1 MPEMYTGVDRRGSI
15 MEPSAPGMKTLDP
28 GTNVEK
34 RRPAHRPLVRWLI
47 WVEYILALLVNDS
60 LMSLLAFRLAF
71 LIRFEFAIPIFHLE
85 VIPFQPYYSSV
96 SVVLLPV
103 WLLIFATFGLYRRQ
117 NLLGGTDEYAL
128 VARSTTIGMLILV
141 VFGFLKPEFVIA
153 RGWLLLAW
161 AFSFLFISI
170 GRLLLRRVIYF
181 LRKRGYF
188 VSSALIIGANDEGLS
203 LARQLRSW
211 NTSGLDV
218 IGFVDKKL
226 KPGTLLFDDIRVLG
240 TTDQLDAVVRE
251 YDVEDLILASSAIS
265 SHDKML
271 EIFQRYGVDSKVN
284 VRMSSGLY
292 EIITT
297 GLTVREF
304 AYVPLVG
311 VNKVRLTGMNR
322 LLKIMLDYAVVGPG
336 LILISPLLLLIAI
349 LIKLDS
355 PGPVFH
361 LRRVMGVNGREFNAY
376 KFRTMYSDGDAI
388 LAKHPQLKDEL
399 VTNHKLKSDP
409 RVTKVGGVLRRL
421 SFDEL
426 PQLFNILKGDMSLV
440 GPRMISP
447 SEIEEYE
454 KWDINLLT
462 VRPGLTGLW
471 QVSGR
476 SDISYKERVRLDMHY
491 IRNYSLWLDLQI
503 IWRTIP
509 VVIKGKGAY

>member
-1 MPEMYTGVDRRGSI
+1 MK
-15 MEPSAPGMKTLDP
+15 PSAPGINSLSPKNSL
-28 GTNVEK
+28 EK
-34 RRPAHRPLVRWLI
+34 GKPAHRPLVRWLI
-47 WVEYILALLVNDS
+47 WIEYVFALLVNDA
-60 LMSLLAFRLAF
+60 LLSLLAFRLAY
-71 LIRFEFAIPIFHLE
+71 LARFELAIPLFRLE
-85 VIPFQPYYSSV
+85 VVPYQPYYSSL
-96 SVVLLPV
+96 SVVLIPV
-103 WLLIFATFGLYRRQ
+103 WLLIFAAFGLYRRQ

-141 VFGFLKPEFVIA
+141 VFGFLEPEFIIA

-161 AFSFLFISI
+161 GFSLLFISF

-181 LRKRGYF
+181 LRYRGYF
-188 VSSALIIGANDEGLS
+188 VSSALIVGANDEGLS
-203 LARQLRSW
+203 LARQLGSW
-211 NTSGLDV
+211 KTSGLEV

-226 KPGTLLFDDIRVLG
+226 KPGTVLFDNVRVLG
-240 TTDQLDAVVRE
+240 NTDQLDDIVRE
-251 YDVEDLILASSAIS
+251 YDIEELILASSAIS

-271 EIFQRYGVDSKVN
+271 DIFQNYGVDSKVN

-297 GLTVREF
+297 GLTVKEF

-311 VNKVRLTGMNR
+311 VNKVRLAGMNR
-322 LLKIMLDYAVVGPG
+322 LMKILLDYCVVVPG

-355 PGPVFH
+355 PGTVIH
-361 LRRVMGVNGREFNAY
+361 RRRVMGVNGRVFDAY
-376 KFRTMYSDGDAI
+376 KFRTMHSNGDAI
-388 LAKHPQLKDEL
+388 LAQHPELQEELAKNYKLKD
-399 VTNHKLKSDP
+399 DP
-409 RVTKVGGVLRRL
+409 RVTRVGKVLRRL

-426 PQLFNILKGDMSLV
+426 PQLINILKGDMSLV

-447 SEIEEYE
+447 DEIEKYE

-476 SDISYKERVRLDMHY
+476 SDVTYKERVRLDMHY

-503 IWRTIP
+503 LWRTIS
-509 VVIKGKGAY
+509 VVIKGRGAY